1 MPSIIIWTPESD
13 HDSKAVLYLSEK
25 IIQYY
30 NSDIKV
36 YESSKKAFNKAIKTD
51 KNNGLLK
58 AVNIYLK
65 NHDLVI
71 FLLDADGIQS
81 QSQRRQQPNSLI
93 NRVESIVNQSDGK
106 AILVLIEQELESWLL
121 IDCLGICCF
130 YTKNNN
136 TRDKEDWIKFAKK
149 YQKGKTE
156 LIIEAEAGGKGAK
169 EYLENLSKAINKKIN
184 PNLKDRDLKQKKYTE
199 SESPDVMRYIEINS
213 QTINRNDSLK
223 QFAQHFQ
230 S

>member
-121 IDCLGICCF
+121 IDCLGICCY
-130 YTKNNN
+130 YTKNNG
-136 TRDKEDWIKFAKK
+136 TRKKKKWIEFANNH
-149 YQKGKTE
+149 QKGKTE
-156 LIIEAEAGGKGAK
+156 DIIEAEAGGKGAK
-169 EYLENLSKAINKKIN
+169 EELEKLSKVINRTIN
-184 PNLKDRDLKQKKYTE
+184 PKLKDKDLKRKKYTE
-199 SESPDVMRYIEINS
+199 SESPDIMRYIEINKE
-213 QTINRNDSLK
+213 TIKRNDSLK
-223 QFAQHFQ
+223 EFATYFQ
-230 S
+230 